1 MLFNKH
7 LHAKIFKERSIEVN
21 RRVKNLRK
29 ILGLTQ
35 EEFGKKINI
44 GRSNLSS
51 IESGRT
57 NLSNRVVS
65 DICEKFKVNEDWLRH
80 GKGETFKLV
89 DESDEFREA
98 LASWLVDCDEIT
110 RKTIISLSK
119 LNRED
124 FNFVSRIL
132 DGLLLEQREREKKEE
147 GN

>member
-1 MLFNKH
+1 MNH
-7 LHAKIFKERSIEVN
+7 
-21 RRVKNLRK
+21 RVKILRK
-29 ILGLTQ
+29 RLGLTQ

-65 DICEKFKVNEDWLRH
+65 DICEKFKVNEDWLRY

-89 DESDEFREA
+89 DESDEFHEA

-124 FNFVSRIL
+124 FNFVSRVL
-132 DGLLLEQREREKKEE
+132 DGLLLEQKEREKKEE
-147 GN
+147 GI